1 MAHRHIPP
9 HFLRDSELSRELQ
22 PPALFSEE
30 HTRPHASRTI
40 TPKNSDS
47 VRYPAKTKDKPQSKD

>member
-30 HTRPHASRTI
+30 HTTPHASRTI
-40 TPKNSDS
+40 TPKNSDF

>member
-1 MAHRHIPP
+1 MVHRHIPP
-9 HFLRDSELSRELQ
+9 HSLKDSEFSRELQ

-40 TPKNSDS
+40 TPKSSDS
-47 VRYPAKTKDKPQSKD
+47 VRYPAKTKDKLQPKD